1 MQIVRKT
8 VVPAVA
14 AVALACA
21 VAAAQADILV
31 LRDGTRVEGTLVGVR
46 GDTFEFERSG
56 WGRRVDRYD
65 RADVRRVEIDSDGG
79 DRRDDRSYRR
89 DRDERDDSGRYGR
102 PSGLRERTVS
112 VSAGQAWSET
122 GVVLR
127 AGQSVYFSAAGQVR
141 WGKDRRDDAGGE
153 HNSPRNPGRPIP
165 DRPGAAL
172 IGRVDN
178 DDPFFIGNDDG
189 AIRVRGGGRLRLGI
203 NDDYLLDNSGE
214 FRVTIYY

>member
-1 MQIVRKT
+1 
-8 VVPAVA
+8 
-14 AVALACA
+14 
-21 VAAAQADILV
+21 
-31 LRDGTRVEGTLVGVR
+31 VR

-65 RADVRRVEIDSDGG
+65 RADVRRVEIESDGG
-79 DRRDDRSYRR
+79 SDRRDDRSYRR
-89 DRDERDDSGRYGR
+89 DREERDGREDSGRSGR

-112 VSAGQAWSET
+112 VSASQAWTDT

-127 AGQSVYFSAAGQVR
+127 AGQSVYFSAAGQVH

-153 HNSPRNPGRPIP
+153 RNSPRNAGRPIP

-172 IGRVDN
+172 IGRIDN
-178 DDPFFIGNDDG
+178 DDPFFIGNEDG

-203 NDDYLLDNSGE
+203 NDDYLVDNSGE